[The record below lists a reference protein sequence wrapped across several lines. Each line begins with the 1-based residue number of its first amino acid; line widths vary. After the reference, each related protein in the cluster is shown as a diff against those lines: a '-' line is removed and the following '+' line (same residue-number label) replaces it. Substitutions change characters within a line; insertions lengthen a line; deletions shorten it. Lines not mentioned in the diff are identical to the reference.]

1 MLRFKAFLLISE
13 ELNDSQREEFNQMPR
28 DPKAVKATDHYFG
41 VGNDVVSKPLEGTMD
56 KSEIHKAIERH
67 LGRSISHQD
76 YKNGI
81 TNDEYGRQ
89 TKLGKLLTKTKAPS
103 TLVNG
108 FANDNTRQG
117 KKFTGLTAIT
127 TRSPGGDPSKGDKSG
142 VAGQTSSNQSWQQ
155 QSCKNVETG
164 LHKKYLPQEIKHGTV
179 VTYLQDHEG
188 RELARA
194 TLQPHIND
202 QGHTAYA
209 VDSHYGIDHAGFKA
223 HAEQL
228 AKDLSGPH
236 KGGSI
241 VYKKHP
247 DVYNDNGYTT
257 MMHPDVAP
265 EHITKALDDDDKL
278 VRLAAIS
285 HPKATSE
292 HITKALDD
300 PNEGIRK
307 AALEHPKVT
316 SEHITKALDNTND
329 FVRLAAIRHPKA
341 TSEHITKALD
351 DPAEYIRDSALEHP
365 KVTSEHITKA
375 LDNTNDFVRQIAIK
389 HPKATPEHI
398 TKALNDPS
406 IEVRRAALE
415 HPKVTSEHITKALND
430 PSSSAGVRQAAIR
443 HPKATSEHITK
454 ALNDPSSSTG
464 VRLAAISHPK
474 ATPEHITK
482 ALDDTNDFVRE
493 IAIRRPNATPEHIT
507 KALNDPSIEVRR
519 EALKHPKVTSE
530 HITKALDDDDVFRRA
545 AALEHPK
552 VTSEHITKALN
563 DPSREIRQI
572 AMKKQKA
579 K

>member
-56 KSEIHKAIERH
+56 KSEIHKAVERH
-67 LGRSISHQD
+67 LGQPISHQD

-127 TRSPGGDPSKGDKSG
+127 TRSPGGDLSKGDKSG
-142 VAGQTSSNQSWQQ
+142 IAGQTSSNQSWQQ

-179 VTYLQDHEG
+179 VTYLQDHKG
-188 RELARA
+188 RELARI

-247 DVYNDNGYTT
+247 NVYDDNRDTT
-257 MMHPDVAP
+257 MMHPNLTANY
-265 EHITKALDDDDKL
+265 ITKALNDDDHN
-278 VRLAAIS
+278 VR
-285 HPKATSE
+285 E
-292 HITKALDD
+292 
-300 PNEGIRK
+300 E
-307 AALEHPKVT
+307 
-316 SEHITKALDNTND
+316 
-329 FVRLAAIRHPKA
+329 AIR
-341 TSEHITKALD
+341 
-351 DPAEYIRDSALEHP
+351 
-365 KVTSEHITKA
+365 
-375 LDNTNDFVRQIAIK
+375 

-398 TKALNDPS
+398 TKALNDEEMS
-406 IEVRRAALE
+406 VRR
-415 HPKVTSEHITKALND
+415 T
-430 PSSSAGVRQAAIR
+430 
-443 HPKATSEHITK
+443 
-454 ALNDPSSSTG
+454 
-464 VRLAAISHPK
+464 AISH
-474 ATPEHITK
+474 
-482 ALDDTNDFVRE
+482 
-493 IAIRRPNATPEHIT
+493 PNATPEHIT
-507 KALNDPSIEVRR
+507 KALNDNDHKVRGAAIR
-519 EALKHPKVTSE
+519 HPNATPE
-530 HITKALDDDDVFRRA
+530 N
-545 AALEHPK
+545 
-552 VTSEHITKALN
+552 ITKALN
-563 DPSREIRQI
+563 DENYGVRFAAISHPNATPEHIKSFKMQHQNI
-572 AMKKQKA
+572 
-579 K
+579 

>member
-265 EHITKALDDDDKL
+265 EHITKALDD
-278 VRLAAIS
+278 
-285 HPKATSE
+285 
-292 HITKALDD
+292 
-300 PNEGIRK
+300 
-307 AALEHPKVT
+307 
-316 SEHITKALDNTND
+316 
-329 FVRLAAIRHPKA
+329 
-341 TSEHITKALD
+341 
-351 DPAEYIRDSALEHP
+351 
-365 KVTSEHITKA
+365 
-375 LDNTNDFVRQIAIK
+375 
-389 HPKATPEHI
+389 
-398 TKALNDPS
+398 
-406 IEVRRAALE
+406 
-415 HPKVTSEHITKALND
+415 
-430 PSSSAGVRQAAIR
+430 
-443 HPKATSEHITK
+443 
-454 ALNDPSSSTG
+454 
-464 VRLAAISHPK
+464 
-474 ATPEHITK
+474 
-482 ALDDTNDFVRE
+482 TNDFVRE

>member
-13 ELNDSQREEFNQMPR
+13 ELNDSQREKFNQMPR

-56 KSEIHKAIERH
+56 KSEIHKAVERH
-67 LGRSISHQD
+67 LERPISHED

-89 TKLGKLLTKTKAPS
+89 TKIGKLLTKTKAPS

-142 VAGQTSSNQSWQQ
+142 VAGQTSSNQSWEQG
-155 QSCKNVETG
+155 SCKNVETG
-164 LHKKYLPQEIKHGTV
+164 EKKEYLPKEIKHGTV

-247 DVYNDNGYTT
+247 NVYDDSRDTE
-257 MMHPDVAP
+257 MMHPNLTANY
-265 EHITKALDDDDKL
+265 ITKALNDDDHN
-278 VRLAAIS
+278 VR
-285 HPKATSE
+285 E
-292 HITKALDD
+292 
-300 PNEGIRK
+300 E
-307 AALEHPKVT
+307 
-316 SEHITKALDNTND
+316 
-329 FVRLAAIRHPKA
+329 AIRHPNA
-341 TSEHITKALD
+341 TSDHINKALND
-351 DPAEYIRDSALEHP
+351 EDYYVRVTAIRHPNATPEHLN
-365 KVTSEHITKA
+365 KA
-375 LDNTNDFVRQIAIK
+375 LNDSSISVRRTAIR

-398 TKALNDPS
+398 TKALNDNDHN
-406 IEVRRAALE
+406 VR
-415 HPKVTSEHITKALND
+415 
-430 PSSSAGVRQAAIR
+430 GAAIR
-443 HPKATSEHITK
+443 H
-454 ALNDPSSSTG
+454 
-464 VRLAAISHPK
+464 
-474 ATPEHITK
+474 
-482 ALDDTNDFVRE
+482 
-493 IAIRRPNATPEHIT
+493 PNATPEHIT
-507 KALNDPSIEVRR
+507 KALNDENYGVRF
-519 EALKHPKVTSE
+519 AAINHPNATPE
-530 HITKALDDDDVFRRA
+530 HIKSF
-545 AALEHPK
+545 K
-552 VTSEHITKALN
+552 
-563 DPSREIRQI
+563 
-572 AMKKQKA
+572 
-579 K
+579 

>member
-67 LGRSISHQD
+67 LERPISHQD

-89 TKLGKLLTKTKAPS
+89 TKIGKLLTKTKAPS

-108 FANDNTRQG
+108 FANDTTRQG

-142 VAGQTSSNQSWQQ
+142 IAGQTSSNQSWEQ
-155 QSCKNVETG
+155 QSCKNVKTG
-164 LHKKYLPQEIKHGTV
+164 LHKECLPQEIKHGTV

-247 DVYNDNGYTT
+247 DVYNDNGNTE
-257 MMHPDVAP
+257 MMHPNVTSDD
-265 EHITKALDDDDKL
+265 ITKALNDDDWF
-278 VRLAAIS
+278 VRRAAI
-285 HPKATSE
+285 A
-292 HITKALDD
+292 
-300 PNEGIRK
+300 
-307 AALEHPKVT
+307 
-316 SEHITKALDNTND
+316 
-329 FVRLAAIRHPKA
+329 
-341 TSEHITKALD
+341 
-351 DPAEYIRDSALEHP
+351 
-365 KVTSEHITKA
+365 
-375 LDNTNDFVRQIAIK
+375 

-398 TKALNDPS
+398 TKALNDKIPS
-406 IEVRRAALE
+406 IRFAASL
-415 HPKVTSEHITKALND
+415 HPKVTPEQNVKISKNIDKDLNDIDPDVRATASLHPKATSEQLTKALND
-430 PSSSAGVRQAAIR
+430 PERYVRQMAIE
-443 HPKATSEHITK
+443 HPNLTPEHLTK
-454 ALNDPSSSTG
+454 ALNDPDRS
-464 VRLAAISHPK
+464 VRTTAK
-474 ATPEHITK
+474 
-482 ALDDTNDFVRE
+482 
-493 IAIRRPNATPEHIT
+493 RR
-507 KALNDPSIEVRR
+507 
-519 EALKHPKVTSE
+519 LKDMGLYK
-530 HITKALDDDDVFRRA
+530 
-545 AALEHPK
+545 
-552 VTSEHITKALN
+552 
-563 DPSREIRQI
+563 
-572 AMKKQKA
+572 
-579 K
+579 